1 MQQALSYSSIE
12 VLCRIYIYT
21 DLVLIV
27 KILRMRFEYVYRY
40 LSPSGNS
47 QTHFPQVGAEMRV
60 QHAPLQGRSKHLE
73 TGPDVNTVKPH
84 GLIN

>member
-12 VLCRIYIYT
+12 VLCRIYIYIYI

-60 QHAPLQGRSKHLE
+60 QHAPLHKE
-73 TGPDVNTVKPH
+73 P
-84 GLIN
+84 